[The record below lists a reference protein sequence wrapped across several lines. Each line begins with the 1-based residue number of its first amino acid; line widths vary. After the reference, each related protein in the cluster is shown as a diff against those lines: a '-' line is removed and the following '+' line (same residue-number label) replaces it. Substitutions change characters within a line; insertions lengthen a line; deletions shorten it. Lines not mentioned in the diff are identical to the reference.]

1 MTRDKIEVQRALTPT
16 LCRALAMY
24 ENDKLLDTRV
34 VENMVSI
41 QELRT
46 ELVQL
51 TKRVEEAE
59 QLLQQARTEQT
70 SFEAM
75 FWPI

>member
-1 MTRDKIEVQRALTPT
+1 
-16 LCRALAMY
+16 MY

-34 VENMVSI
+34 VENVVSI